1 MSSEKNFE
9 DIVKKVID
17 LFNNDQLESAYLSAK
32 ENIEK
37 IPSNHI
43 FYDNIIFHFSLT
55 ILKLKKDEEIAKVHE
70 YKDYFETSSKY
81 SKTKDKRN
89 IANKFFC
96 ELFDEISHYESER
109 RLEDII
115 FDTEHAFDEEDYEN
129 AYSKLNEIIKQIPAT
144 HKEYNNIVHKL
155 SLCILSLDKK
165 NEFKRVEIF
174 IKYLKS
180 LSNSGSEEEKQDT
193 KILAN
198 EIENELS
205 EKLFSSIE

>member
-17 LFNNDQLESAYLSAK
+17 LYRDDQLESAYLLAK

-43 FYDNIIFHFSLT
+43 FYDSIIFYFSLT
-55 ILKLKKDEEIAKVHE
+55 ILKLKKDEEIAKVYE
-70 YKDYFETSSKY
+70 YKDYFEMSSKY
-81 SKTKDKRN
+81 SKTKEKRN
-89 IANKFFC
+89 ITNKFFC

-109 RLEDII
+109 SESLI
-115 FDTEHAFDEEDYEN
+115 FDTEHAFD
-129 AYSKLNEIIKQIPAT
+129 
-144 HKEYNNIVHKL
+144 
-155 SLCILSLDKK
+155 
-165 NEFKRVEIF
+165 
-174 IKYLKS
+174 
-180 LSNSGSEEEKQDT
+180 EEKQDT

-205 EKLFSSIE
+205 ERLFSSIEQI